1 MFFSAVEFFVIN
13 IVGNFG
19 TVFLDN
25 GYYNKAISASPVDA
39 LPGYVLGGIAWFAV
53 PWLTATTMGLAG
65 LALEQFDVW
74 PTFPNRLAKAD
85 VDAGLVLP
93 NAAVALLGQGGAIAT
108 LFLAVSTTLST
119 PCVSSANSPAS
130 SWPS

>member
-1 MFFSAVEFFVIN
+1 MQRLTTVLSAAEFFIIN

-25 GYYNKAISASPVDA
+25 SYYNKAISASPVDA

-65 LALEQFDVW
+65 LALEQYDVW

-93 NAAVALLGQGGAIAT
+93 NAAVAMLGQGGAIAT
-108 LFLAVSTTLST
+108 LFLAVSID
-119 PCVSSANSPAS
+119 SSLAAL
-130 SWPS
+130 

>member
-1 MFFSAVEFFVIN
+1 M
-13 IVGNFG
+13 
-19 TVFLDN
+19 DN

-65 LALEQFDVW
+65 LALEAHDVW
-74 PTFPNRLAKAD
+74 PTFPNRLAKTD

-93 NAAVALLGQGGAIAT
+93 NAAVAMLGQGGAIAT
-108 LFLAVSTTLST
+108 LFLAVSTNLPKPCFSSVNAPVST
-119 PCVSSANSPAS
+119 
-130 SWPS
+130 WPS